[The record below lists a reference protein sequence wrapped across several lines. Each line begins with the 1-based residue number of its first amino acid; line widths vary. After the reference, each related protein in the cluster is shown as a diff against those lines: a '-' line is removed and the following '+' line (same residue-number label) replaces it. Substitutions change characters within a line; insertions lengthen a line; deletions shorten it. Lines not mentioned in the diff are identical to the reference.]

1 MSLREAT
8 TTRLPEE
15 VSIYDRFTNLYDL
28 MFRVNGYGRSV
39 ERYLR
44 ENPLPL
50 APGARVL
57 DAGCGTGLLTLAFLR
72 AHRRPAS
79 VASIDLSLRSLQT
92 ARRAAEK
99 QEGRAARRRVAFAQ
113 ANALALPFADETF
126 DLVMTSGV
134 LEYLPLREGLQ
145 EMARVLAPG
154 GLLFFVPVR
163 PSPLTLLLEVMF
175 RFKAHPPAEVDA
187 GTRRFFRVI
196 EHYRFPPYEPI
207 GWTST
212 ARHDAA
218 YVELPDGRRLVLV
231 TFTTDFAK
239 ERDIIPTVAR
249 EVLSKLSA
257 VSSQPSANPG
267 GGREL
272 K

>member
-1 MSLREAT
+1 MSHSEAT
-8 TTRLPEE
+8 TTRLPDGP

-50 APGARVL
+50 AAGARVL

-72 AHRRPAS
+72 AHRRPADTT
-79 VASIDLSLRSLQT
+79 SIDLSVRSLQT

-99 QEGRAARRRVAFAQ
+99 LRPAPRRAVTFAQ
-113 ANALALPFADETF
+113 ANALQLPFADETF

-134 LEYLPLREGLQ
+134 LEYLPLRDGLQ

-175 RFKAHPPAEVDA
+175 RFKAHPPREVDE
-187 GTRRFFRVI
+187 T
-196 EHYRFPPYEPI
+196 
-207 GWTST
+207 
-212 ARHDAA
+212 
-218 YVELPDGRRLVLV
+218 
-231 TFTTDFAK
+231 
-239 ERDIIPTVAR
+239 
-249 EVLSKLSA
+249 
-257 VSSQPSANPG
+257 
-267 GGREL
+267 
-272 K
+272 

>member
-1 MSLREAT
+1 MSHQEAT
-8 TTRLPEE
+8 TTALPEE

-50 APGARVL
+50 PAGARVL

-72 AHRRPAS
+72 AHRRPS
-79 VASIDLSLRSLQT
+79 DITSIDLSVRSLHT
-92 ARRAAEK
+92 ARRAVEK
-99 QEGRAARRRVAFAQ
+99 LRPAPRREVTFAQ
-113 ANALALPFADETF
+113 ANALQLPFADETF

-134 LEYLPLREGLQ
+134 LEYLPLREGLR

-175 RFKAHPPAEVDA
+175 RFKAHPPSEVDEH
-187 GTRRFFRVI
+187 TRRFFRVI
-196 EHYRFPPYEPI
+196 EHHRFAPFEPI
-207 GWTST
+207 GWTKS
-212 ARHDAA
+212 
-218 YVELPDGRRLVLV
+218 LVI
-231 TFTTDFAK
+231 AQK
-239 ERDIIPTVAR
+239 
-249 EVLSKLSA
+249 
-257 VSSQPSANPG
+257 Q
-267 GGREL
+267 
-272 K
+272 